1 MLRTGNW
8 FTQVWYPL
16 LRFREE
22 GIETF
27 TIATEQ
33 GKTYLCK
40 RGGPCQADVGVD
52 KVDVKVAITQLL
64 VGLTTKSKLWLPQTR
79 ILIKLSKI

>member
-1 MLRTGNW
+1 
-8 FTQVWYPL
+8 L

-33 GKTYLCK
+33 GKTYTCK
-40 RGGPCQADVGVD
+40 RGGPCQADVGID
-52 KVDVKVAITQLL
+52 SVDVKVSVTFM
-64 VGLTTKSKLWLPQTR
+64 R
-79 ILIKLSKI
+79 